1 MVRSQGT
8 GFHTFSRFQ
17 SKSAST
23 TTDFGMKGAL
33 SRSSKLL
40 SSWLSTL

>member
-17 SKSAST
+17 SKSGST
-23 TTDFGMKGAL
+23 TTDFGTKGAL
-33 SRSSKLL
+33 SRSSNVL
-40 SSWLSTL
+40 SSSPIL